1 MTVLECIRSLTGV
14 DCKALPLTA
23 CTVRR
28 PYLLEKYGIFTSGT
42 AVFFAVPYVMSRDA
56 YDPERNVSLYA
67 VPRDYH
73 LYVRELSETLI
84 PALCAQFASHRFA
97 LFADHS
103 PVLEVEA
110 AAKAG
115 LGMIGLNRLL
125 ITPDY
130 GSFVFLCEV
139 ITDAGWT
146 ETTGLPESAIPTG
159 DAPTC
164 ERCGACL
171 AACPITCGASGG
183 METCLSALTQK
194 KGELTPEEAE
204 RLATHPLVWGCD
216 TCQLACPHNRRVL
229 RMGNDTPLPFFRNH
243 RTVHLTADAVSAM
256 SDQDF
261 SARAYAWRGRGVIL
275 RNLRIKEGAPDSKT
289 LPGTGNPDKNES

>member
-56 YDPERNVSLYA
+56 FDPERNVSLYA

-130 GSFVFLCEV
+130 GSFVFLC
-139 ITDAGWT
+139 DSSPPSH
-146 ETTGLPESAIPTG
+146 LP
-159 DAPTC
+159 
-164 ERCGACL
+164 
-171 AACPITCGASGG
+171 SGKQQ
-183 METCLSALTQK
+183 SI
-194 KGELTPEEAE
+194 
-204 RLATHPLVWGCD
+204 R
-216 TCQLACPHNRRVL
+216 NRR
-229 RMGNDTPLPFFRNH
+229 
-243 RTVHLTADAVSAM
+243 
-256 SDQDF
+256 
-261 SARAYAWRGRGVIL
+261 
-275 RNLRIKEGAPDSKT
+275 
-289 LPGTGNPDKNES
+289 